1 MPRKTGKTGPK
12 TTDIAAAVGAP
23 LPEADTERLA
33 SQIAALKLLPAHA
46 RGLLA
51 HLQTH
56 PDALTSGEATG
67 PSALG
72 RLLDALAADHPV
84 VQRMRCNRCGAQTRL
99 PYRKDGASICGNCH
113 RLAEIH
119 S

>member
-12 TTDIAAAVGAP
+12 TTGIAAAVGAP

-67 PSALG
+67 PSY
-72 RLLDALAADHPV
+72 DVH
-84 VQRMRCNRCGAQTRL
+84 
-99 PYRKDGASICGNCH
+99 RKSA
-113 RLAEIH
+113 
-119 S
+119 